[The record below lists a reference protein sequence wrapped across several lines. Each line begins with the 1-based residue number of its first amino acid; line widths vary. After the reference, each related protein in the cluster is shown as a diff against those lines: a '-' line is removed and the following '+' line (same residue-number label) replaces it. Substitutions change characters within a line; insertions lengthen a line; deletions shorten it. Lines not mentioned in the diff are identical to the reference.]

1 MIMKKI
7 IYTVILAAAVLTG
20 CKKVTPELPTGL
32 QLKVTTDDTF
42 VDKIVKSGAS
52 VDINTFS
59 VEIVKKDGK
68 FSNTWLYGELPSLVE
83 LSVGEYSVT
92 VKSPES
98 VKVNWESPVYGG
110 SMDFAILDGVVTPL
124 DVVCT
129 LQNMK
134 NSVYCSENL
143 IRSLSTFEVKV
154 ANADGCL
161 VWSSG
166 EVGVYSQSG
175 DGTKTIIKEPA
186 KQAYFSVNPLNIN
199 ISGYRSLDGTSATLV
214 YEIKK
219 VEARDHHI
227 LYVDAYV
234 TGQAQMTLSIDST
247 VNETYTDVVMPGIDP
262 DDSNIDDDIEVGW
275 GEIEEEEQP
284 DGGAFEAPYLE
295 WPANPEYAKMDIV
308 EGMNVELMVYAPA
321 KIKEF
326 IVRVSDNFL
335 PAIQMLVP
343 GVEYLDL
350 INDEATKAELGTM
363 LPVGDQ
369 LLGQTE
375 VQFSLSTL
383 VPLIAAV
390 GTQGEDYVFT
400 LEVTD
405 ELSQTLIKDLVFYNP
420 ITE

>member
-52 VDINTFS
+52 VDISTFS

-83 LSVGEYSVT
+83 LSVGEYTVT

-154 ANADGCL
+154 ANSDGFL
-161 VWSSG
+161 VWSSD

-175 DGTKTIIKEPA
+175 DGVKTIVKEPA

-214 YEIKK
+214 YDIKK

-234 TGQAQMTLSIDST
+234 TGQAQMTLSIDSS
-247 VNETYTDVVMPGIDP
+247 VNDTYTDVVMPGIDP
-262 DDSNIDDDIEVGW
+262 DDTNIDDDIEVGW

-284 DGGAFEAPYLE
+284 GGGSLEAPYLE
-295 WPANPEYAKMDIV
+295 WPANPEYTKMDIV

-321 KIKEF
+321 RIKEF

-350 INDEATKAELGTM
+350 INHEATKAELGTM

-390 GTQGEDYVFT
+390 GEQGQDYVFT

-405 ELSQTLIKDLVFYNP
+405 EKDQKLVKDLVFYNP
-420 ITE
+420 VTE

>member
-1 MIMKKI
+1 MIMRKI
-7 IYTVILAAAVLTG
+7 IYTVLMAAAVFAG

-32 QLKVTTDDTF
+32 QLQVTTDDTF
-42 VDKIVKSGAS
+42 VDKIVKSAAT

-83 LSVGEYSVT
+83 LSVGEYTVT
-92 VKSPES
+92 VSSPES
-98 VKVNWESPVYGG
+98 AKVNWENPVYGG
-110 SMDFAILDGVVTPL
+110 SMDFAILDGVVTPIN
-124 DVVCT
+124 VVCT

-143 IRSLSTFEVKV
+143 IKSLSTFEVKV
-154 ANADGCL
+154 ANSDGFL
-161 VWSSG
+161 VWSSD

-175 DGTKTIIKEPA
+175 DGVKTIVKEPA

-214 YEIKK
+214 YEIKN

-234 TGQAQMTLSIDST
+234 TGQAQMTLSIDSS

-284 DGGAFEAPYLE
+284 GGGSLEAPYLE
-295 WPANPEYAKMDIV
+295 WPANPDYAKMDIV

>member
-7 IYTVILAAAVLTG
+7 IYTVLMAVAVSAG

-32 QLKVTTDDTF
+32 QLQVSTDDTF
-42 VDKIVKSGAS
+42 VDKIVKSAAS
-52 VDINTFS
+52 VDINTFN

-83 LSVGEYSVT
+83 LSVGEYTVT
-92 VKSPES
+92 VSSPES
-98 VKVNWESPVYGG
+98 SKVNWESPVYGG

-143 IRSLSTFEVKV
+143 VKSLSTFEVKV
-154 ANADGCL
+154 ANADGFL
-161 VWSSG
+161 IWSSE
-166 EVGVYSQSG
+166 EVGVYSQSAEG
-175 DGTKTIIKEPA
+175 VKTIKKEPV

-199 ISGYRSLDGTSATLV
+199 ISGYRSLDGTSANLV

-234 TGQAQMTLSIDST
+234 TGQAQMTLSIDSS

-275 GEIEEEEQP
+275 GEVEEEEQP
-284 DGGAFEAPYLE
+284 EAGTLEAPSLE
-295 WPANPEYAKMDIV
+295 WPANPDYAKMDIV

-400 LEVTD
+400 LEVAD
-405 ELSQTLIKDLVFYNP
+405 ELDQKLVKELVFYNP

>member
-7 IYTVILAAAVLTG
+7 IYTVLMAVAVSAG

-32 QLKVTTDDTF
+32 QLQVSTDDTF
-42 VDKIVKSGAS
+42 VDKIVKSAAS
-52 VDINTFS
+52 VDINTFN

-83 LSVGEYSVT
+83 LSVGEYTVT
-92 VKSPES
+92 VSSPES
-98 VKVNWESPVYGG
+98 SKVNWESPVYGG

-143 IRSLSTFEVKV
+143 VKSLSTFEVKV
-154 ANADGCL
+154 ANADGFL
-161 VWSSG
+161 IWSSE
-166 EVGVYSQSG
+166 EVGVYSQSAEG
-175 DGTKTIIKEPA
+175 VKTIKKEPV

-199 ISGYRSLDGTSATLV
+199 ISGYRSLDGTSANLV

-234 TGQAQMTLSIDST
+234 TGQAQMTLSIDSS

-275 GEIEEEEQP
+275 GEVEEEEQP
-284 DGGAFEAPYLE
+284 EAGTLEAPSLE
-295 WPANPEYAKMDIV
+295 WPANPDYAKMDIV

-369 LLGQTE
+369 LLGQRE

>member
-20 CKKVTPELPTGL
+20 CKEVAPELPTGL

-42 VDKIVKSGAS
+42 VDKIVKSSAS

-83 LSVGEYSVT
+83 LSVGEYTVT
-92 VKSPES
+92 VNSPES

-143 IRSLSTFEVKV
+143 IRSLSTFEVMV
-154 ANADGCL
+154 ANADGFL
-161 VWSSG
+161 VWSSD

-199 ISGYRSLDGTSATLV
+199 ISGYRSLDGTSANLA

-234 TGQAQMTLSIDST
+234 TGQAQMTLSIDSS
-247 VNETYTDVVMPGIDP
+247 VNDIYTDVVMPGIDP
-262 DDSNIDDDIEVGW
+262 DDTNIDDDIEVGW

-284 DGGAFEAPYLE
+284 GGGSLEAPYLE
-295 WPANPEYAKMDIV
+295 WPANPEYTKMDIV
-308 EGMNVELMVYAPA
+308 EGMNVELIVYAPA

-350 INDEATKAELGTM
+350 INHEATKAELGTM

-390 GTQGEDYVFT
+390 GEQGQDYVFT

-405 ELSQTLIKDLVFYNP
+405 EKDQKLVKDLVFYNP
-420 ITE
+420 VTE

>member
-1 MIMKKI
+1 MIMRKI
-7 IYTVILAAAVLTG
+7 IYTVLMAAAVFAG

-32 QLKVTTDDTF
+32 QLQVTTDDTF
-42 VDKIVKSGAS
+42 VDKIVKSAAT

-83 LSVGEYSVT
+83 LSVGEYTVT
-92 VKSPES
+92 VSSPES
-98 VKVNWESPVYGG
+98 AKVNWENPVYGG
-110 SMDFAILDGVVTPL
+110 SMDFAILDGVVTPIN
-124 DVVCT
+124 VVCT

-143 IRSLSTFEVKV
+143 IKSLSTFEVKV
-154 ANADGCL
+154 ANSDGFL
-161 VWSSG
+161 VWSSD

-175 DGTKTIIKEPA
+175 DGVKTIVKEPA

-234 TGQAQMTLSIDST
+234 TGQAQMTLSIDSS

-295 WPANPEYAKMDIV
+295 WPANPDYAKMDIV

-350 INDEATKAELGTM
+350 INHEATKAELGTM

-390 GTQGEDYVFT
+390 GEQGQDYVFT

>member
-1 MIMKKI
+1 MIMRKI
-7 IYTVILAAAVLTG
+7 IYTVLMAAAVFAG

-32 QLKVTTDDTF
+32 QLQVTTDDTF
-42 VDKIVKSGAS
+42 VDKIVKSAAT

-83 LSVGEYSVT
+83 LSVGEYTVT

-154 ANADGCL
+154 ANADGFL

-199 ISGYRSLDGTSATLV
+199 ISGYRSLDGTSANLA

-234 TGQAQMTLSIDST
+234 TGQAQMTLSIDSS
-247 VNETYTDVVMPGIDP
+247 VNDTYTDVVMPGIDP
-262 DDSNIDDDIEVGW
+262 DDTNIDDDIEVGW

-284 DGGAFEAPYLE
+284 GGGSLEAPYLE
-295 WPANPEYAKMDIV
+295 WPANPEYTKMDIV

-321 KIKEF
+321 RIKEF

-350 INDEATKAELGTM
+350 INHEATKAELGTM

-369 LLGQTE
+369 LLGQPE

-390 GTQGEDYVFT
+390 GEQGQDYVFT

-405 ELSQTLIKDLVFYNP
+405 EKDQKLVKDLVFYNP
-420 ITE
+420 VTE

>member
-7 IYTVILAAAVLTG
+7 IYTVLMAVAVSAG

-32 QLKVTTDDTF
+32 QLQVSTDDTF
-42 VDKIVKSGAS
+42 VDKIVKSAAS
-52 VDINTFS
+52 VDINTFN

-83 LSVGEYSVT
+83 LSVGEYTVT
-92 VKSPES
+92 VSSPES
-98 VKVNWESPVYGG
+98 SKVNWESPVYGG

-143 IRSLSTFEVKV
+143 VRSLSTFEVKV
-154 ANADGCL
+154 ANADGFL
-161 VWSSG
+161 IWSSE
-166 EVGVYSQSG
+166 EVGVYSQSAEG
-175 DGTKTIIKEPA
+175 VKTIKKEPV

-199 ISGYRSLDGTSATLV
+199 ISGYRSLDGTSANLV

-234 TGQAQMTLSIDST
+234 TGQAQMTLSIDSS

-275 GEIEEEEQP
+275 GEVEEEEQP
-284 DGGAFEAPYLE
+284 EAGTLEAPSLE
-295 WPANPEYAKMDIV
+295 WPANPDYAKMDIV

>member
-52 VDINTFS
+52 ADINTFS

-83 LSVGEYSVT
+83 LSVGEYTVT

-154 ANADGCL
+154 ANADGFL

-186 KQAYFSVNPLNIN
+186 KQAYFSNMGAIIKDSKLVEKKKIALPERITNVIFCKNPRCITTTEQELPHVFRLTDEHNRI
-199 ISGYRSLDGTSATLV
+199 YRCL
-214 YEIKK
+214 YC
-219 VEARDHHI
+219 EA
-227 LYVDAYV
+227 
-234 TGQAQMTLSIDST
+234 
-247 VNETYTDVVMPGIDP
+247 
-262 DDSNIDDDIEVGW
+262 
-275 GEIEEEEQP
+275 
-284 DGGAFEAPYLE
+284 
-295 WPANPEYAKMDIV
+295 
-308 EGMNVELMVYAPA
+308 
-321 KIKEF
+321 
-326 IVRVSDNFL
+326 
-335 PAIQMLVP
+335 
-343 GVEYLDL
+343 
-350 INDEATKAELGTM
+350 KAER
-363 LPVGDQ
+363 
-369 LLGQTE
+369 
-375 VQFSLSTL
+375 
-383 VPLIAAV
+383 
-390 GTQGEDYVFT
+390 
-400 LEVTD
+400 
-405 ELSQTLIKDLVFYNP
+405 KK
-420 ITE
+420 

>member
-7 IYTVILAAAVLTG
+7 IYTVLMAVAVSAG

-32 QLKVTTDDTF
+32 QLQVSTDDTF
-42 VDKIVKSGAS
+42 VDKIVKSAAS
-52 VDINTFS
+52 VDINTFN

-83 LSVGEYSVT
+83 LSVGEYTVT
-92 VKSPES
+92 VSSPES
-98 VKVNWESPVYGG
+98 SKVNWESPIYGG

-143 IRSLSTFEVKV
+143 VKSLSTFEVKV
-154 ANADGCL
+154 ANADGFL
-161 VWSSG
+161 IWSSE
-166 EVGVYSQSG
+166 EVGVYSQSAEG
-175 DGTKTIIKEPA
+175 VKTIKKEPV

-199 ISGYRSLDGTSATLV
+199 ISGYRSLDGTSANLV

-234 TGQAQMTLSIDST
+234 TGQAQMTLSIDSS

-275 GEIEEEEQP
+275 GEVEEEEQP
-284 DGGAFEAPYLE
+284 EAGTLEAPSLE
-295 WPANPEYAKMDIV
+295 WPANPDYAKMDIV

>member
-7 IYTVILAAAVLTG
+7 IYTVLMAVAVSAG

-32 QLKVTTDDTF
+32 QLQVSTDDTF
-42 VDKIVKSGAS
+42 VDKIVKSAAS
-52 VDINTFS
+52 VDINTFN

-83 LSVGEYSVT
+83 LSVGEYTVT
-92 VKSPES
+92 VSSPES
-98 VKVNWESPVYGG
+98 SKVNWESPVYGG

-143 IRSLSTFEVKV
+143 VKSLSTFEVKV
-154 ANADGCL
+154 ANADGFL
-161 VWSSG
+161 IWSSE
-166 EVGVYSQSG
+166 EVGVYSQSAEG
-175 DGTKTIIKEPA
+175 VKTIKKEPV

-199 ISGYRSLDGTSATLV
+199 ISGYRSLDGTSANLV

-234 TGQAQMTLSIDST
+234 TGQAQMTLSIDSS

-275 GEIEEEEQP
+275 GEVEEEEQP
-284 DGGAFEAPYLE
+284 EAGTLEAPSLE
-295 WPANPEYAKMDIV
+295 WPANPDYAKMDIV

>member
-1 MIMKKI
+1 M
-7 IYTVILAAAVLTG
+7 
-20 CKKVTPELPTGL
+20 
-32 QLKVTTDDTF
+32 
-42 VDKIVKSGAS
+42 
-52 VDINTFS
+52 
-59 VEIVKKDGK
+59 
-68 FSNTWLYGELPSLVE
+68 
-83 LSVGEYSVT
+83 
-92 VKSPES
+92 
-98 VKVNWESPVYGG
+98 
-110 SMDFAILDGVVTPL
+110 
-124 DVVCT
+124 
-129 LQNMK
+129 
-134 NSVYCSENL
+134 
-143 IRSLSTFEVKV
+143 V
-154 ANADGCL
+154 ANADGFL
-161 VWSSG
+161 VWSSD

-199 ISGYRSLDGTSATLV
+199 ISGYRSLDGTSANLA

-234 TGQAQMTLSIDST
+234 TGQAQMTLSIDSS
-247 VNETYTDVVMPGIDP
+247 VNDIYTDVVMPGIDP
-262 DDSNIDDDIEVGW
+262 DDTNIDDDIEVGW

-284 DGGAFEAPYLE
+284 GGGSLEAPYLE
-295 WPANPEYAKMDIV
+295 WPANPEYTKMDIV
-308 EGMNVELMVYAPA
+308 EGMNVELIVYAPA

-350 INDEATKAELGTM
+350 INHEATKAELGTM

-390 GTQGEDYVFT
+390 GEQGQDYVFT

-405 ELSQTLIKDLVFYNP
+405 EKDQKLVKDLVFYNP
-420 ITE
+420 VTE

>member
-20 CKKVTPELPTGL
+20 CKEVTPELPTGL

-42 VDKIVKSGAS
+42 VDKIVKSSAS

-83 LSVGEYSVT
+83 LSVGEYTVT
-92 VKSPES
+92 VNSPES

-143 IRSLSTFEVKV
+143 IRSLSTFEVMV
-154 ANADGCL
+154 ANADGFL
-161 VWSSG
+161 VWSSD

-199 ISGYRSLDGTSATLV
+199 ISGYRSLDGTSANLA

-234 TGQAQMTLSIDST
+234 TGQAQMTLSIDSS
-247 VNETYTDVVMPGIDP
+247 VNDIYTDVVMPGIDP
-262 DDSNIDDDIEVGW
+262 DDTNIDDDIEVGW

-284 DGGAFEAPYLE
+284 GGGSLEAPYLE
-295 WPANPEYAKMDIV
+295 WPANPEYTKMDIV
-308 EGMNVELMVYAPA
+308 EGMNVELIVYAPA

-350 INDEATKAELGTM
+350 INHEATKAELGTM

-390 GTQGEDYVFT
+390 GEQGQDYVFT

-405 ELSQTLIKDLVFYNP
+405 EKDQKLVKDLVFYNP
-420 ITE
+420 VTE

>member
-1 MIMKKI
+1 MIMRKI
-7 IYTVILAAAVLTG
+7 IYTVLMAAAVFAG

-32 QLKVTTDDTF
+32 QLQVTTDDTF
-42 VDKIVKSGAS
+42 VDKIVKSAAT

-83 LSVGEYSVT
+83 LSVGEYTVT
-92 VKSPES
+92 VSSPES
-98 VKVNWESPVYGG
+98 AKVNWENPVYGG
-110 SMDFAILDGVVTPL
+110 SMDFAILDGVVTPIN
-124 DVVCT
+124 VVCT

-143 IRSLSTFEVKV
+143 IKSLSTFEVKV
-154 ANADGCL
+154 ANSDGFL
-161 VWSSG
+161 VWSSD

-175 DGTKTIIKEPA
+175 DGVKTIVKEPA

-234 TGQAQMTLSIDST
+234 TGQAQMTLSIDSS

-295 WPANPEYAKMDIV
+295 WPANPDYAKMDIV